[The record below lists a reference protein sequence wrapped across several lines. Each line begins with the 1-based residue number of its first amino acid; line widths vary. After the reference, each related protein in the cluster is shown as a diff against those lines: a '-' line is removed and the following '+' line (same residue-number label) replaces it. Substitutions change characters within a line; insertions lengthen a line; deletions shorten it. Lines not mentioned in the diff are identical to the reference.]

1 MPHHRALWTHFTP
14 RRSHVAPP
22 PPARDSR
29 FPGHL
34 SGLLKIAASA
44 GLARDGGCGD
54 HHCVSISTGPRCG
67 QGKSSPLPSR
77 PLLLG
82 PKRVVLIPI
91 VALAKKGLIPSDKR
105 PGKGY
110 CHLSLTLSFS
120 LDPVIISTPPSFSSS
135 PTLSSGVVSPFCAS
149 RSIGRCHGRI
159 CTTDRFSEPITE

>member
-1 MPHHRALWTHFTP
+1 MVRHGRFEVEFSLVSLCCQLLLLPCPRALSALRNCEPRMPHHRALWTHFTP

-29 FPGHL
+29 LPDRL

-44 GLARDGGCGD
+44 GPARDGGCGD

-105 PGKGY
+105 PGKG
-110 CHLSLTLSFS
+110 LSLS
-120 LDPVIISTPPSFSSS
+120 
-135 PTLSSGVVSPFCAS
+135 LSSFFHSLILS
-149 RSIGRCHGRI
+149 
-159 CTTDRFSEPITE
+159 